1 MSRLETQN
9 KNGRKKR
16 KAMEKSTIALLA
28 AAVVLLAASALGS
41 TRAALTYF
49 SENYT
54 AQMAVYD
61 IGVTLT
67 ENGKDISNRDYQNRD
82 DLWDE
87 NQGVLLENMLDET
100 DGKLMIGRNYEE
112 KLAVRNSGTIDEYVR
127 VRIYK
132 YWTDESGNKILTLSP
147 DLIQLNL
154 TGNGWIEDQVTEER
168 TVLYYPGILA
178 SGETAPDFADKIKID
193 NKIASMV
200 KQTRTTDGNG
210 LTTITTTYKYDG
222 VQFNLEAEV
231 DAVQTHN
238 AADAIKSAWG
248 VDVNVSPD
256 GQLSLQ

>member
-1 MSRLETQN
+1 
-9 KNGRKKR
+9 
-16 KAMEKSTIALLA
+16 MERGTLVLLA
-28 AAVVLLAASALGS
+28 AAVILLAFSALGS

-67 ENGKDISNRDYQNRD
+67 ENGKDISNRDYRKGD
-82 DLWDE
+82 GLWDE
-87 NQGVLLENMLDET
+87 NNGVLLESMLDET
-100 DGKLMIGRNYEE
+100 NGKLIVGRNYKEN
-112 KLAVRNSGTIDEYVR
+112 LAVKNSGTIDEYVR

-132 YWTDESGNKILTLSP
+132 YWTDESGEKVMTLAP
-147 DLIQLNL
+147 DLIKLNL
-154 TGNGWIEDQVTEER
+154 TGNGWIQDKAASTEER
-168 TVLYYPGILA
+168 IVLYYPNILA
-178 SGETAPDFADKIKID
+178 SGETAPDFANQIKID
-193 NKIASMV
+193 NGIASKV
-200 KQTRTTDGNG
+200 EQVRTTDGNG
-210 LTTITTTYKYDG
+210 LTTITTTYEYDG

-248 VDVNVSPD
+248 VDVNVSSG